1 MSTPLEPLP
10 RNSYAEFAPAPE
22 SPVPAPIDPDN
33 PPWGVGL
40 AILTWLASVFV
51 LGLIPY
57 FAVLSYFSYR
67 HIPATA
73 EAFNNALTNDP
84 VAILTSLVS
93 VLPSHLVTFVIVWIL
108 ATGFGKRPFW
118 QTIGW
123 SWGTRFG
130 FWSSAGLAVS
140 LLVVGSILL
149 KYFGGEKTPFDQAM
163 ESSVYARFA
172 TVILATATAPFI
184 EELIYRGVLYSA
196 LQRAMGVGA
205 AIILVSLLFAFVHVF
220 QYYNNLGVI
229 AAVTTLSFTLTYV
242 RARTGRL
249 LPCFI
254 IHLVFNGIQAAGLI
268 YEYFYPFSPIVEPK
282 PALIMAAHSLGFF

>member
-22 SPVPAPIDPDN
+22 SPTPAPIDPDN

-108 ATGFGKRPFW
+108 VTGFGRRPFW

-123 SWGTRFG
+123 SWSTRFG
-130 FWSSAGLAVS
+130 FWSSAGLAIS
-140 LLVVGSILL
+140 LLIVGSILL
-149 KYFGGEKTPFDQAM
+149 RYFGGEKTPFDQAM
-163 ESSVYARFA
+163 ESSIYARFA

-229 AAVTTLSFTLTYV
+229 AAVATLSFTLTYV

-268 YEYFYPFSPIVEPK
+268 YEYFYPFNPIVEPK